1 MDYYDGGPFARDYT
15 AQLINASNRGSFSR
29 CWAIIYRVAL
39 LFTPLPYPLLGFHA
53 SARAPVSAMELFRR
67 LPHIHYALNLRE
79 IGIRAIYPA
88 TQHAPEHV
96 DEIAIAT
103 IYLMIFAVAQCAV
116 ILVGTEH
123 GLGKRKLSLNDTE
136 VQILEKVLYSSNI
149 LYVLALNLAKISVL
163 LLLNRLAVNRWHKKI
178 LFWTSV
184 LVGIWTVPVFFTLA
198 FQCGVPEP
206 WDASNG
212 HCIDIIL
219 TQFAFWAGI
228 SPIDIITELVIC
240 ILPIYI
246 VKPVQVIFGKK
257 VTVVV
262 AFFIRIFVVITT
274 IIRLIFMRYS
284 KPYPSTDMNDAAFAT
299 TITTECVLCVSIMTA
314 CIPCLKPFLDAFDSG
329 MLNVSLHKRIGGGS
343 NSNSYGNTYAL
354 TSMTKGVKE
363 SATRSRYLED
373 EIEGL
378 GTSAAA
384 FAVTSPG
391 QPLGRRDSTLVIQR
405 TDQWSVRCE
414 YVDPKDGSVGDETEQ
429 SERNVARISADRSM
443 GLPRRILY
451 PEWRSCLCNYVRIP
465 YNLLF
470 SHSQGTL
477 AESLAARRRR
487 RRY

>member
-1 MDYYDGGPFARDYT
+1 
-15 AQLINASNRGSFSR
+15 
-29 CWAIIYRVAL
+29 
-39 LFTPLPYPLLGFHA
+39 
-53 SARAPVSAMELFRR
+53 MELFRR

-103 IYLMIFAVAQCAV
+103 IYLMVIMILAVLIRLAFRLHMLRSLEWDDGTISLALIFAVAQCAV

-212 HCIDIIL
+212 HCIDI
-219 TQFAFWAGI
+219 FAFWAGI

-429 SERNVARISADRSM
+429 SERNVARC
-443 GLPRRILY
+443 
-451 PEWRSCLCNYVRIP
+451 E
-465 YNLLF
+465 
-470 SHSQGTL
+470 HSL
-477 AESLAARRRR
+477 
-487 RRY
+487 

>member
-1 MDYYDGGPFARDYT
+1 MD
-15 AQLINASNRGSFSR
+15 
-29 CWAIIYRVAL
+29 
-39 LFTPLPYPLLGFHA
+39 
-53 SARAPVSAMELFRR
+53 LFRR
-67 LPHIHYALNLRE
+67 LPHIHHVLHLRE

-88 TQHAPEHV
+88 TQHAPGHV

-103 IYLMIFAVAQCAV
+103 IYLMVMMILAVLIRLAFRLHMLRSLEWDDGTISLALIFAVAQCAV

-123 GLGKRKLSLNDTE
+123 GLGKRKLSLNDRE
-136 VQILEKVLYSSNI
+136 VHTIEKALYSSNI
-149 LYVLALNLAKISVL
+149 LYVLALSLAKISVL
-163 LLLNRLAVNRWHKKI
+163 LLLNKLSVNRWHKKI
-178 LFWTSV
+178 LFWTSG

-212 HCIDIIL
+212 HCINI
-219 TQFAFWAGI
+219 FAFWAGI

-378 GTSAAA
+378 GASAAA

-414 YVDPKDGSVGDETEQ
+414 YVDPKDGSFGDETEQ
-429 SERNVARISADRSM
+429 SERNVARC
-443 GLPRRILY
+443 
-451 PEWRSCLCNYVRIP
+451 E
-465 YNLLF
+465 
-470 SHSQGTL
+470 HSL
-477 AESLAARRRR
+477 
-487 RRY
+487 

>member
-1 MDYYDGGPFARDYT
+1 MD
-15 AQLINASNRGSFSR
+15 
-29 CWAIIYRVAL
+29 
-39 LFTPLPYPLLGFHA
+39 
-53 SARAPVSAMELFRR
+53 LFRR
-67 LPHIHYALNLRE
+67 LPHIHHVLHLRE
-79 IGIRAIYPA
+79 IGVRAIYPA
-88 TQHAPEHV
+88 TQHAPDHV

-103 IYLMIFAVAQCAV
+103 IYLMVMMILAVLIRLAFRLHMLRSLEWDDGTISLALIFAVAQCAV

-123 GLGKRKLSLNDTE
+123 GLGKRKLSLNDRE
-136 VQILEKVLYSSNI
+136 VHTIEKALYSSNI
-149 LYVLALNLAKISVL
+149 LYVLALSLAKISVL
-163 LLLNRLAVNRWHKKI
+163 LLLNKLSVNRWHKKI
-178 LFWTSV
+178 SFWTSV
-184 LVGIWTVPVFFTLA
+184 LVGIWTVPVVFTLA

-206 WDASNG
+206 LDASNG
-212 HCIDIIL
+212 HCIDI
-219 TQFAFWAGI
+219 FAFWAGI

-274 IIRLIFMRYS
+274 IIRLIFIRYS

-378 GTSAAA
+378 GASAAA

-429 SERNVARISADRSM
+429 SERNVARC
-443 GLPRRILY
+443 
-451 PEWRSCLCNYVRIP
+451 E
-465 YNLLF
+465 
-470 SHSQGTL
+470 HSL
-477 AESLAARRRR
+477 
-487 RRY
+487 

>member
-1 MDYYDGGPFARDYT
+1 
-15 AQLINASNRGSFSR
+15 
-29 CWAIIYRVAL
+29 
-39 LFTPLPYPLLGFHA
+39 
-53 SARAPVSAMELFRR
+53 MELFRR

-88 TQHAPEHV
+88 TQHAPDHV

-103 IYLMIFAVAQCAV
+103 IYLMVIMILAVLIRLAFRLHMLRSLEWDDGTISLALIFAVAQCAV

-212 HCIDIIL
+212 HCIDI
-219 TQFAFWAGI
+219 FAFWAGI

-262 AFFIRIFVVITT
+262 AFFIRILHSTNMRLASVVITT

-429 SERNVARISADRSM
+429 SERNVARC
-443 GLPRRILY
+443 
-451 PEWRSCLCNYVRIP
+451 E
-465 YNLLF
+465 
-470 SHSQGTL
+470 HSL
-477 AESLAARRRR
+477 
-487 RRY
+487 

>member
-1 MDYYDGGPFARDYT
+1 MD
-15 AQLINASNRGSFSR
+15 
-29 CWAIIYRVAL
+29 
-39 LFTPLPYPLLGFHA
+39 
-53 SARAPVSAMELFRR
+53 LFRR
-67 LPHIHYALNLRE
+67 LPHIHHVLHLRE
-79 IGIRAIYPA
+79 IGVRAIYPA
-88 TQHAPEHV
+88 TQHAPDHV

-103 IYLMIFAVAQCAV
+103 IYLMVMMILAVLIRLAFRLHMLRSLEWDDGTISLALIFAVAQCAV

-123 GLGKRKLSLNDTE
+123 GLGKRKLSLNDRE
-136 VQILEKVLYSSNI
+136 VHTIEKALYSSNI
-149 LYVLALNLAKISVL
+149 LYVLALSLAKISVL
-163 LLLNRLAVNRWHKKI
+163 LLLNKLSVNRWHKKI
-178 LFWTSV
+178 SFWTSV
-184 LVGIWTVPVFFTLA
+184 LVGIWTVPVVFTLA

-206 WDASNG
+206 LDASNG
-212 HCIDIIL
+212 HCIDI
-219 TQFAFWAGI
+219 FAFWAGI

-274 IIRLIFMRYS
+274 IIRLIFIRYS

-329 MLNVSLHKRIGGGS
+329 MLNVSLHKRIGGGR

-378 GTSAAA
+378 GASAAA

-429 SERNVARISADRSM
+429 SERNVARC
-443 GLPRRILY
+443 
-451 PEWRSCLCNYVRIP
+451 E
-465 YNLLF
+465 
-470 SHSQGTL
+470 HSL
-477 AESLAARRRR
+477 
-487 RRY
+487 

>member
-1 MDYYDGGPFARDYT
+1 
-15 AQLINASNRGSFSR
+15 
-29 CWAIIYRVAL
+29 
-39 LFTPLPYPLLGFHA
+39 
-53 SARAPVSAMELFRR
+53 MELFRR

-88 TQHAPEHV
+88 TQHAPDHV

-103 IYLMIFAVAQCAV
+103 IYLMVIMILAVLIRLAFRLHMLRSLEWDDGTISPALIFAVAQCAV

-212 HCIDIIL
+212 HCIDI
-219 TQFAFWAGI
+219 FAFWAGI

-429 SERNVARISADRSM
+429 SERNVARC
-443 GLPRRILY
+443 
-451 PEWRSCLCNYVRIP
+451 E
-465 YNLLF
+465 
-470 SHSQGTL
+470 HSL
-477 AESLAARRRR
+477 
-487 RRY
+487 

>member
-1 MDYYDGGPFARDYT
+1 MD
-15 AQLINASNRGSFSR
+15 
-29 CWAIIYRVAL
+29 
-39 LFTPLPYPLLGFHA
+39 
-53 SARAPVSAMELFRR
+53 LFRR
-67 LPHIHYALNLRE
+67 LPHIHHVLHLRE

-88 TQHAPEHV
+88 TQHAPDHV

-103 IYLMIFAVAQCAV
+103 IYLMVMMILAVLIRLAFRLHMLRSLEWDDGTISLALIFAVAQCAV

-123 GLGKRKLSLNDTE
+123 GLGKRKLSLNGRE
-136 VQILEKVLYSSNI
+136 VHTLEKALYSSNI
-149 LYVLALNLAKISVL
+149 LYVLALSLAKISVL
-163 LLLNRLAVNRWHKKI
+163 LLLNKLSVNRWHKKI
-178 LFWTSV
+178 SFWTSV

-212 HCIDIIL
+212 HCINI
-219 TQFAFWAGI
+219 FAFWAGI

-378 GTSAAA
+378 GASAAA

-429 SERNVARISADRSM
+429 SERNVARC
-443 GLPRRILY
+443 
-451 PEWRSCLCNYVRIP
+451 E
-465 YNLLF
+465 
-470 SHSQGTL
+470 HSL
-477 AESLAARRRR
+477 
-487 RRY
+487 

>member
-1 MDYYDGGPFARDYT
+1 MD
-15 AQLINASNRGSFSR
+15 
-29 CWAIIYRVAL
+29 
-39 LFTPLPYPLLGFHA
+39 
-53 SARAPVSAMELFRR
+53 LFRR
-67 LPHIHYALNLRE
+67 LPHIHHVLHLRE

-88 TQHAPEHV
+88 TQHAPGHV

-103 IYLMIFAVAQCAV
+103 IYLMVMMILAVLIRLAFRLHMLRSLEWDDGTISLALIFAVAQCAV

-123 GLGKRKLSLNDTE
+123 GLGKRKLSLNDRE
-136 VQILEKVLYSSNI
+136 VHTIEKALYSSNI
-149 LYVLALNLAKISVL
+149 LYVLALSLAKISVL
-163 LLLNRLAVNRWHKKI
+163 LLLNKLSVNRWHKKI

-212 HCIDIIL
+212 HCINI
-219 TQFAFWAGI
+219 FAFWAGI

-373 EIEGL
+373 ENEGL
-378 GTSAAA
+378 GASAAA

-429 SERNVARISADRSM
+429 SERNVARC
-443 GLPRRILY
+443 
-451 PEWRSCLCNYVRIP
+451 E
-465 YNLLF
+465 
-470 SHSQGTL
+470 HSL
-477 AESLAARRRR
+477 
-487 RRY
+487 

>member
-1 MDYYDGGPFARDYT
+1 
-15 AQLINASNRGSFSR
+15 
-29 CWAIIYRVAL
+29 
-39 LFTPLPYPLLGFHA
+39 
-53 SARAPVSAMELFRR
+53 MELFRR

-88 TQHAPEHV
+88 TQHAPDHV

-103 IYLMIFAVAQCAV
+103 IYLMVIMILAVLIRLAFRLHMLRSLEWDDGTISLALIFAVAQCAV

-212 HCIDIIL
+212 HCIDI
-219 TQFAFWAGI
+219 FAFWAGI

-429 SERNVARISADRSM
+429 SERNVARC
-443 GLPRRILY
+443 
-451 PEWRSCLCNYVRIP
+451 E
-465 YNLLF
+465 
-470 SHSQGTL
+470 HSL
-477 AESLAARRRR
+477 
-487 RRY
+487 

>member
-1 MDYYDGGPFARDYT
+1 
-15 AQLINASNRGSFSR
+15 
-29 CWAIIYRVAL
+29 
-39 LFTPLPYPLLGFHA
+39 
-53 SARAPVSAMELFRR
+53 MELFRR

-429 SERNVARISADRSM
+429 SERNVARC
-443 GLPRRILY
+443 
-451 PEWRSCLCNYVRIP
+451 E
-465 YNLLF
+465 
-470 SHSQGTL
+470 HSL
-477 AESLAARRRR
+477 
-487 RRY
+487 

>member
-1 MDYYDGGPFARDYT
+1 
-15 AQLINASNRGSFSR
+15 
-29 CWAIIYRVAL
+29 
-39 LFTPLPYPLLGFHA
+39 
-53 SARAPVSAMELFRR
+53 MELFRR

-88 TQHAPEHV
+88 TQHAPDHV

-103 IYLMIFAVAQCAV
+103 IYLMVIMILAVLIRLAFRLHMLRSLEWDDGTISLALQIFAVAQCAV

-212 HCIDIIL
+212 HCIDI
-219 TQFAFWAGI
+219 FAFWAGI

-414 YVDPKDGSVGDETEQ
+414 YVGPKDGSVGDETEQ
-429 SERNVARISADRSM
+429 SERNVARC
-443 GLPRRILY
+443 
-451 PEWRSCLCNYVRIP
+451 E
-465 YNLLF
+465 
-470 SHSQGTL
+470 HSL
-477 AESLAARRRR
+477 
-487 RRY
+487 

>member
-1 MDYYDGGPFARDYT
+1 MD
-15 AQLINASNRGSFSR
+15 
-29 CWAIIYRVAL
+29 
-39 LFTPLPYPLLGFHA
+39 
-53 SARAPVSAMELFRR
+53 LFRR
-67 LPHIHYALNLRE
+67 LPHIHYALHLRE

-88 TQHAPEHV
+88 TQHAPDHV

-103 IYLMIFAVAQCAV
+103 IYLMVMMILAVLIRLAFRLHMLRSLEWDDGTISLALIFAVAQCAV

-123 GLGKRKLSLNDTE
+123 GLGKRKLGLNDRE
-136 VQILEKVLYSSNI
+136 VHTIEKALYSSNI
-149 LYVLALNLAKISVL
+149 LYVLALSLAKISVL
-163 LLLNRLAVNRWHKKI
+163 LLLNKLSVNRWHKKI
-178 LFWTSV
+178 SFWTSV

-212 HCIDIIL
+212 HCINI
-219 TQFAFWAGI
+219 FAFWAGI

-391 QPLGRRDSTLVIQR
+391 QPLCRRDSTLVIQR

-414 YVDPKDGSVGDETEQ
+414 YVDPKDGSVGDESEQ
-429 SERNVARISADRSM
+429 SERNVAR
-443 GLPRRILY
+443 
-451 PEWRSCLCNYVRIP
+451 
-465 YNLLF
+465 
-470 SHSQGTL
+470 Q
-477 AESLAARRRR
+477 
-487 RRY
+487 